1 MEPLSG
7 LWLPALSAI
16 VVEDTLVGV
25 PLSHC
30 CQLII
35 PFLGK
40 MLYNNVCETIMM
52 YDHVCRIM
60 KMYNRCLI
68 LSDCM
73 QWAHYLFLGKTLSND
88 ATYSKWN
95 MICRQILWHIIK
107 AGCLAGLTLWHYS
120 GFSNHWSLTSW
131 HGIGALDECLFRISS
146 LPSHLHGRYGDSHG
160 IKNPNMH
167 LQLWPALHLQKLKK
181 RRRRRRK

>member
-1 MEPLSG
+1 MSRLVYCLAAPCSMCGLWEWELPVESHGSHVATLSLFPWGVLVVAKIKLTTGHKHTFKIILGQNDILRMEPLSG

-25 PLSHC
+25 ALSHC

-68 LSDCM
+68 LS
-73 QWAHYLFLGKTLSND
+73 
-88 ATYSKWN
+88 
-95 MICRQILWHIIK
+95 RQGPH
-107 AGCLAGLTLWHYS
+107 
-120 GFSNHWSLTSW
+120 LTSKSQM
-131 HGIGALDECLFRISS
+131 GE
-146 LPSHLHGRYGDSHG
+146 
-160 IKNPNMH
+160 
-167 LQLWPALHLQKLKK
+167 
-181 RRRRRRK
+181 RRG